1 MLGDYAYCSYFI
13 FFFFIFLFASLRCV
27 HIHILLQIFLFPVKH
42 PFPVKRPNLRFHG
55 SPHSRYFSSGLTA
68 AFLPLYASFPD
79 SREELQMMIPF
90 EQWRHFFFFLS
101 FFSLFAKDSRS
112 AFADSIFYVDKENR
126 ACLSPVLLLLLLPS
140 SLSSFSNTFER
151 IIPFRNARRRLL
163 SVLRSTRN
171 EKEAKLTTSMIKAV
185 VIPRYK
191 VLTFVC
197 ST

>member
-1 MLGDYAYCSYFI
+1 MPDFDEASVCSCCSKEARIYDKLACMQRML
-13 FFFFIFLFASLRCV
+13 
-27 HIHILLQIFLFPVKH
+27 
-42 PFPVKRPNLRFHG
+42 
-55 SPHSRYFSSGLTA
+55 FS
-68 AFLPLYASFPD
+68 F
-79 SREELQMMIPF
+79 
-90 EQWRHFFFFLS
+90 FFFFLS

-163 SVLRSTRN
+163 SVLRSTQN

>member
-1 MLGDYAYCSYFI
+1 MLGDYAYGSYFI

-90 EQWRHFFFFLS
+90 EQWRHFFFFFLFFLS
-101 FFSLFAKDSRS
+101 LQKIQDRRSPIQFSTWIKKTVHVSRPFFFFFFFLPLFPHFQTLSNELFLSVTLVAGYSLFS
-112 AFADSIFYVDKENR
+112 A
-126 ACLSPVLLLLLLPS
+126 LLE
-140 SLSSFSNTFER
+140 TKR
-151 IIPFRNARRRLL
+151 KRN
-163 SVLRSTRN
+163 
-171 EKEAKLTTSMIKAV
+171 
-185 VIPRYK
+185 
-191 VLTFVC
+191 
-197 ST
+197 